1 MKNKVRKKT
10 FEYILFLIGSP
21 CYEIS
26 DSVKKLI
33 NQLIRK
39 HFKTENVSI
48 SFKKHAIYRDTMK
61 NIKLVNGVI
70 VLKTENL
77 CNNLVHEKS

>member
-26 DSVKKLI
+26 DSVKRMI

-39 HFKTENVSI
+39 HFKTENVSV
-48 SFKKHAIYRDTMK
+48 SFKKHAVYRDTMQ
-61 NIKLVNGVI
+61 NIKLVDGTI
-70 VLKTENL
+70 VLKKEICCT
-77 CNNLVHEKS
+77 NLVHAKS